1 MQFGLCANSTP
12 MTLKEL
18 EEGDK
23 KERDD
28 LLVTRLTKQNE
39 LYEKNL
45 RLRLWEIGV
54 PAFATF
60 ACIAC
65 LYWCE
70 SCLLGVMLFCALL
83 CCKDW
88 VLVLVF
94 VTSLLLFISRHPLDT
109 QTVHHLTNAAIELA
123 RTE

>member
-1 MQFGLCANSTP
+1 
-12 MTLKEL
+12 
-18 EEGDK
+18 
-23 KERDD
+23 
-28 LLVTRLTKQNE
+28 
-39 LYEKNL
+39 
-45 RLRLWEIGV
+45 
-54 PAFATF
+54 
-60 ACIAC
+60 
-65 LYWCE
+65 
-70 SCLLGVMLFCALL
+70 LGVMLFCALL